1 VIIQASDKRRDDL
14 LKHFLGLGNIELA
27 GYFIIEEILLIHQ
40 TSYEKKN
47 VNTSP

>member
-1 VIIQASDKRRDDL
+1 MIIQASDKRRDDL
-14 LKHFLGLGNIELA
+14 LKHFLGNIELA